1 MNLNFI
7 TVNGKSDYLNY
18 DNFEN
23 TAKQALQNTC
33 QEASIFL
40 FNNFPVLISTETNID
55 LILIL
60 VLKDY
65 KGNYFRIKKGDK
77 WVYLH
82 NLIIPINFIT
92 NLQKE
97 DIHIDDEGLIIVG
110 DETLDYTEEIQSIK
124 FSLLDY
130 LIRKCNF
137 IKEQLFITPLIQIK
151 NNKKITKDNF
161 LVSETFDFNSLLDY
175 LKSSTQDIFISYKN
189 WKSETGYA
197 TLQSDIEAINN
208 QASKDSVV
216 GYLTKKKIDRISK
229 QLSNEKTIFADLNQ
243 NLIIVQGKAG
253 TGKSSELLL
262 LMMRC
267 ISNGQNTLFLTYNRL
282 LIYDI
287 ARTTKSFVNSQIA
300 KNASQD
306 NLGEASVLT
315 LHSFIYRL
323 SKSIGV
329 LHILTDERKRNL
341 IENLDTRANSIK
353 VQVLNLL
360 NPNSISSFSEFEK
373 TKELIQNNKMFD
385 IPTIEV
391 GVDFIN
397 FQRKKGSLSSTNID
411 EAVKLFCKYKID
423 LVNNIDV
430 KEVFLSDYYGV
441 LENTL
446 LLLNK
451 PQEYIEKYDIEKKFE
466 LLEVVLDL
474 KDKHRKQDEEELLLD
489 IKAFKEKINR
499 KVGGRKRK
507 RTLFIDE
514 AQDCH
519 RLEKEIF
526 ISIYGSSNIVV
537 SSGGKEQLI
546 RHIELCNWEIS
557 NQRKIVVKKYKTSN
571 KSFRIKK
578 SILHFCNFV
587 AEKYQIELK
596 LEPLETEDDG
606 ELILDFRKDVSNDNI
621 TNIFSTL
628 SMKGS
633 ISSCTPYE
641 SLLVMIDSHS
651 KLDLGKD
658 KTNSANSSNVTNP
671 DAAITKG
678 KINEYGNIED
688 SRSIK
693 KVEWKYKAV
702 LEKGNDLFFWDGTND
717 NKSQL
722 EVPYPSETRLIYYDS
737 CRGLEAWTVACFNI
751 DKFFDQKREDPDA
764 EKFLI
769 NDEKELGMQSL
780 FVTNDSRKNMFAGTW
795 ALMAITRAID
805 TLYLK
810 FDDPNSDFSQ
820 LVREYAKLNLTTV
833 KLYQ

>member
-1 MNLNFI
+1 
-7 TVNGKSDYLNY
+7 
-18 DNFEN
+18 
-23 TAKQALQNTC
+23 
-33 QEASIFL
+33 
-40 FNNFPVLISTETNID
+40 
-55 LILIL
+55 
-60 VLKDY
+60 
-65 KGNYFRIKKGDK
+65 
-77 WVYLH
+77 
-82 NLIIPINFIT
+82 
-92 NLQKE
+92 
-97 DIHIDDEGLIIVG
+97 
-110 DETLDYTEEIQSIK
+110 
-124 FSLLDY
+124 
-130 LIRKCNF
+130 
-137 IKEQLFITPLIQIK
+137 
-151 NNKKITKDNF
+151 
-161 LVSETFDFNSLLDY
+161 
-175 LKSSTQDIFISYKN
+175 
-189 WKSETGYA
+189 
-197 TLQSDIEAINN
+197 
-208 QASKDSVV
+208 
-216 GYLTKKKIDRISK
+216 
-229 QLSNEKTIFADLNQ
+229 
-243 NLIIVQGKAG
+243 
-253 TGKSSELLL
+253 
-262 LMMRC
+262 
-267 ISNGQNTLFLTYNRL
+267 
-282 LIYDI
+282 
-287 ARTTKSFVNSQIA
+287 
-300 KNASQD
+300 
-306 NLGEASVLT
+306 
-315 LHSFIYRL
+315 
-323 SKSIGV
+323 
-329 LHILTDERKRNL
+329 
-341 IENLDTRANSIK
+341 
-353 VQVLNLL
+353 
-360 NPNSISSFSEFEK
+360 
-373 TKELIQNNKMFD
+373 
-385 IPTIEV
+385 
-391 GVDFIN
+391 
-397 FQRKKGSLSSTNID
+397 
-411 EAVKLFCKYKID
+411 
-423 LVNNIDV
+423 
-430 KEVFLSDYYGV
+430 
-441 LENTL
+441 
-446 LLLNK
+446 
-451 PQEYIEKYDIEKKFE
+451 
-466 LLEVVLDL
+466 
-474 KDKHRKQDEEELLLD
+474 
-489 IKAFKEKINR
+489 
-499 KVGGRKRK
+499 
-507 RTLFIDE
+507 
-514 AQDCH
+514 
-519 RLEKEIF
+519 
-526 ISIYGSSNIVV
+526 
-537 SSGGKEQLI
+537 LI